1 MPVRAQQHR
10 MENYDPA
17 NTDDDPSD
25 VEHARPGKVTDLV
38 SSKKGK
44 LDMGGVKTSVEEK
57 RTERKEAQLSVATWK
72 WARRL
77 LCGDTVLVKLYG
89 GRYWRTT
96 EQLYREHAELE
107 AVRVVMVHGSSQ
119 AVARL
124 LQRFDECLTE
134 DDAAHDDQKVIT
146 SIFLAEWLWQKILQ
160 VNVRSGLRDQRVNTL
175 LSYHATAPTV
185 LPQA

>member
-1 MPVRAQQHR
+1 
-10 MENYDPA
+10 
-17 NTDDDPSD
+17 
-25 VEHARPGKVTDLV
+25 
-38 SSKKGK
+38 
-44 LDMGGVKTSVEEK
+44 
-57 RTERKEAQLSVATWK
+57 
-72 WARRL
+72 
-77 LCGDTVLVKLYG
+77 
-89 GRYWRTT
+89 
-96 EQLYREHAELE
+96 
-107 AVRVVMVHGSSQ
+107 MVHGSSQ

-175 LSYHATAPTV
+175 SYHATAPTV